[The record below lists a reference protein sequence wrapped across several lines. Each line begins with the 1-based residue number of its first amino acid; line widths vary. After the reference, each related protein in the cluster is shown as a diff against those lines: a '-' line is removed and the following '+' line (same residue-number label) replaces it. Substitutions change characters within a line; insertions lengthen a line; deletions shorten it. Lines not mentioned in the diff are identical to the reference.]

1 MINDQKTH
9 WKLKVHSGNKIID
22 QKTPAECKIQLTLL
36 INFMS
41 SKDSEETRTMHT
53 KSHNVQ
59 IMMGNGIDDI
69 IKGIFGI
76 SFAKILRKI
85 SRKMIESEFI
95 FDSVDLLN
103 YHLQNRSPEWAR
115 SYIDSPKW
123 LKNKK
128 GTTNPKNN
136 DDNCFQY
143 ALTLALIY

>member
-1 MINDQKTH
+1 M
-9 WKLKVHSGNKIID
+9 KVHSGNKIID

-103 YHLQNRSPEWAR
+103 YHLQNRSPE
-115 SYIDSPKW
+115 
-123 LKNKK
+123 
-128 GTTNPKNN
+128 
-136 DDNCFQY
+136 
-143 ALTLALIY
+143 